1 VLDIKMLTNP
11 KIAMYF
17 GVVLLFI
24 KTPQNIMM
32 TPQIA
37 DNIIAFIFI

>member
-1 VLDIKMLTNP
+1 MLTNP
-11 KIAMYF
+11 AIAIYF

-32 TPQIA
+32 TPKIA
-37 DNIIAFIFI
+37 DNIIAFIFIKIV